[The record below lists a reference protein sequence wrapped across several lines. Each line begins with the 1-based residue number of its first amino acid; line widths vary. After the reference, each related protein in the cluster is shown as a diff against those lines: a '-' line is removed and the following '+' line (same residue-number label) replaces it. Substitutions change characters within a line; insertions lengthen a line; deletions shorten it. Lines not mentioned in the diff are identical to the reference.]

1 MVEALAAKGATV
13 YSLDL
18 LPRISRAQSMD
29 ALSSQAT
36 VSGYRAGLSA
46 AEHLAKFFPM
56 FMTAAGTVPPAKVL
70 VMGAG
75 VAGLQAIAT
84 ARRLGAVV
92 RAYDVRAAAKEEVQ
106 SLGAKFVEL
115 DLETQDG
122 AGGYAKEQSAEY
134 LAKQQELL
142 AAEVAASDV
151 VITTA
156 QIPGR
161 KAPVLVTEAMV
172 RGMSEGAVIVDMAAD
187 SGGNCELS
195 VAGEDVVVD
204 GVTVVG
210 LTNPPASM
218 PTHASFLFARNIANF
233 LGLVVTEG
241 ELVPDFDDEIVVG
254 TCVVRAG
261 QVVHGPTAEALG
273 LSVPARRHPSPAPSG
288 RRPSSPMTPTP
299 AGVMSSFLSGDII
312 IRDGD
317 PRVPHDLRA
326 GDLRRQRSG
335 VPGAE
340 HPAHAAHVG
349 QQCHPRHRAGRRHDH
364 HGHGPGAAQM
374 VLGFFAVLLATL
386 NIVGGFTVTDRMLEM
401 FKSKPSDKAAGA
413 KAADDRGRCQV
424 SSLTSSRELAHT
436 PVWIDL
442 STWPPPSRSSSPSRD

>member
-1 MVEALAAKGATV
+1 VKVAVVRETRPGEDRVAIVPEVASRLISTGVEVVVESGAGAPARFSDEQYRQAGATVVPDAAAALSGASIVPRVQPPAVEEVEGLPDGVTVISFLQPVAAAETVKALAGRGATV

-36 VSGYRAGLSA
+36 VAGYRAGLSA

-92 RAYDVRAAAKEEVQ
+92 RAYDVRAAAKEEVE

-161 KAPVLVTEAMV
+161 KAPVLVTTAMV
-172 RGMSEGAVIVDMAAD
+172 EGMSEGAVIVDLAAD

-195 VAGEDVVVD
+195 VAGEDVIFN

-218 PTHASFLFARNIANF
+218 PTHASFLYARNIANF
-233 LGLVVTEG
+233 LSLLVKEG
-241 ELVPDFDDEIVVG
+241 ELAPDFEDEIIAG
-254 TCVVRAG
+254 TCVVREG
-261 QVVHGPTAEALG
+261 QVVHAPTAEALG
-273 LSVPARRHPSPAPSG
+273 LPVPAPPEPAVTPSPEEA
-288 RRPSSPMTPTP
+288 T
-299 AGVMSSFLSGDII
+299 A
-312 IRDGD
+312 DGD
-317 PRVPHDLRA
+317 
-326 GDLRRQRSG
+326 GEG
-335 VPGAE
+335 
-340 HPAHAAHVG
+340 
-349 QQCHPRHRAGRRHDH
+349 
-364 HGHGPGAAQM
+364 
-374 VLGFFAVLLATL
+374 
-386 NIVGGFTVTDRMLEM
+386 
-401 FKSKPSDKAAGA
+401 
-413 KAADDRGRCQV
+413 
-424 SSLTSSRELAHT
+424 
-436 PVWIDL
+436 
-442 STWPPPSRSSSPSRD
+442 STEPKETGS

>member
-1 MVEALAAKGATV
+1 VKLAVIRESQPGEDRVAIVPEVASKLARTGIEVVVESGAGSAARFPDEQFVEAGATVVPDARSALAGAAIVARVQPPTLEEVAELPEGVSVISFLQPVAAAETVAALAAKGATV

-36 VSGYRAGLSA
+36 VAGYRAGLSA

-142 AAEVAASDV
+142 AAEVVASDV

-161 KAPVLVTEAMV
+161 KAPVLVTAAMV
-172 RGMSEGAVIVDMAAD
+172 DGMSEGSVIVDMAAD

-195 VAGEDVVVD
+195 VPGEDVRVH

-210 LTNPPASM
+210 LSNPPASM
-218 PTHASFLFARNIANF
+218 PTHASFLYARNIANF
-233 LGLVVTEG
+233 LGLLVKEG
-241 ELVPDFDDEIVVG
+241 ELAPDFEDEIVAG
-254 TCVVRAG
+254 TCVVRNG
-261 QVVHGPTAEALG
+261 DVVHAPTAEALG
-273 LSVPARRHPSPAPSG
+273 LAPPASAPPASAPPPIVPPAGPPAGAGDESAESKE
-288 RRPSSPMTPTP
+288 RPS
-299 AGVMSSFLSGDII
+299 
-312 IRDGD
+312 
-317 PRVPHDLRA
+317 
-326 GDLRRQRSG
+326 
-335 VPGAE
+335 
-340 HPAHAAHVG
+340 
-349 QQCHPRHRAGRRHDH
+349 
-364 HGHGPGAAQM
+364 
-374 VLGFFAVLLATL
+374 
-386 NIVGGFTVTDRMLEM
+386 
-401 FKSKPSDKAAGA
+401 
-413 KAADDRGRCQV
+413 
-424 SSLTSSRELAHT
+424 
-436 PVWIDL
+436 
-442 STWPPPSRSSSPSRD
+442 

>member
-1 MVEALAAKGATV
+1 MKLAVSSESRAGETRVALVPEVAGKLAGSGIDVVVQSGAGTKARFPDAAYEAAGATVVPDAAAAVAGAGVVVRVQPPTLEEVAQLPDGVSVVSFLQPVASSDVVKALADKGATV

-18 LPRISRAQSMD
+18 LPRISRAQAMD

-36 VSGYRAGLSA
+36 VGGYRAGLAA

-106 SLGAKFVEL
+106 SLGATFVEL
-115 DLETQDG
+115 GLETQDG

-142 AAEVAASDV
+142 AAEVAAADV

-161 KAPVLVTEAMV
+161 KSPVLVTAAMV
-172 RGMSEGAVIVDMAAD
+172 EGMAEGAVVIDMAAD

-195 VAGEDVVVD
+195 KAGEEVVVD

-218 PTHASFLFARNIANF
+218 PTHASFLYARNIANF
-233 LGLVVTEG
+233 LALVVKDG
-241 ELVPDFDDEIVVG
+241 ELAPDFDDEIVAG

-261 QVVHGPTAEALG
+261 TVVHAPTAEALG
-273 LSVPARRHPSPAPSG
+273 LPAPA
-288 RRPSSPMTPTP
+288 PAAPAEAPEPP
-299 AGVMSSFLSGDII
+299 AGTTETPDEK
-312 IRDGD
+312 
-317 PRVPHDLRA
+317 
-326 GDLRRQRSG
+326 
-335 VPGAE
+335 GA
-340 HPAHAAHVG
+340 
-349 QQCHPRHRAGRRHDH
+349 
-364 HGHGPGAAQM
+364 
-374 VLGFFAVLLATL
+374 
-386 NIVGGFTVTDRMLEM
+386 
-401 FKSKPSDKAAGA
+401 PS
-413 KAADDRGRCQV
+413 
-424 SSLTSSRELAHT
+424 
-436 PVWIDL
+436 
-442 STWPPPSRSSSPSRD
+442 

>member
-1 MVEALAAKGATV
+1 VQLAVVKESRPGENRVAMVPEVAARVVKSGTAVAVESGAGAAARFADDLFRDAGASVAPDAAAALAGADLVARVQPPTADEVAGYPDAVSVVSFLQPLAHLDLVRALADRGATA

-36 VSGYRAGLSA
+36 VAGYRAALSA

-115 DLETQDG
+115 GLETREG
-122 AGGYAKEQSAEY
+122 AGGYAREQTPEE
-134 LAKQQELL
+134 LARQQELL

-151 VITTA
+151 VVTTA

-161 KAPVLVTEAMV
+161 PAPVLVTAAMV
-172 RGMSEGAVIVDMAAD
+172 EGMADGAVIVDVAAD

-195 VAGEDVVVD
+195 RPGEEVTVG
-204 GVTVVG
+204 GVTIVG
-210 LTNPPASM
+210 MTNPASSM
-218 PTHASFLFARNIANF
+218 PTHASFLYARNVANF
-233 LGLVVTEG
+233 LEVLVRDG
-241 ELVPDFDDEIVVG
+241 ALAPDFEDEIVSG

-261 QVVHGPTAEALG
+261 TVVHGPTAEALG
-273 LSVPARRHPSPAPSG
+273 LPATAPAGGGTSP
-288 RRPSSPMTPTP
+288 TPTP
-299 AGVMSSFLSGDII
+299 A
-312 IRDGD
+312 
-317 PRVPHDLRA
+317 P
-326 GDLRRQRSG
+326 
-335 VPGAE
+335 
-340 HPAHAAHVG
+340 
-349 QQCHPRHRAGRRHDH
+349 
-364 HGHGPGAAQM
+364 
-374 VLGFFAVLLATL
+374 
-386 NIVGGFTVTDRMLEM
+386 
-401 FKSKPSDKAAGA
+401 
-413 KAADDRGRCQV
+413 
-424 SSLTSSRELAHT
+424 T
-436 PVWIDL
+436 PNPEA
-442 STWPPPSRSSSPSRD
+442 ST

>member
-1 MVEALAAKGATV
+1 MPDKPLPVKLAVIKESRPGEDRVAIVPEVAAKLAKSGVDVVVQSGAAHPAKFSDDQFVQAGATVVPDAAAALAQADFVAHVQPLTLDEVAILPQGVSIVSFLQPVASADVVGALAAKGATV

-18 LPRISRAQSMD
+18 LPRISRAQPMD

-36 VSGYRAGLSA
+36 VAGYRAGLSA

-142 AAEVAASDV
+142 AAEVAAADV

-172 RGMSEGAVIVDMAAD
+172 RGMSEGAVIIDMAAD

-195 VAGEDVVVD
+195 VAGEDIVVD

-218 PTHASFLFARNIANF
+218 PTHASFLYARNIANF
-233 LGLVVTEG
+233 LGLVVTDG
-241 ELVPDFDDEIVVG
+241 ELVPDFEDEIVIG

-261 QVVHGPTAEALG
+261 EVVHGPTVEALG
-273 LSVPARRHPSPAPSG
+273 LGA
-288 RRPSSPMTPTP
+288 
-299 AGVMSSFLSGDII
+299 
-312 IRDGD
+312 
-317 PRVPHDLRA
+317 
-326 GDLRRQRSG
+326 
-335 VPGAE
+335 PGAGE
-340 HPAHAAHVG
+340 KQG
-349 QQCHPRHRAGRRHDH
+349 
-364 HGHGPGAAQM
+364 
-374 VLGFFAVLLATL
+374 
-386 NIVGGFTVTDRMLEM
+386 E
-401 FKSKPSDKAAGA
+401 
-413 KAADDRGRCQV
+413 
-424 SSLTSSRELAHT
+424 
-436 PVWIDL
+436 
-442 STWPPPSRSSSPSRD
+442 

>member
-1 MVEALAAKGATV
+1 MPVKLAVIKESRPGEDRVAIVPEVAAKLAKTGVDVVVQSGAADGARFSDDDFVQAGATVVADAASALQGADFVAHVQPLTVDEVALLPDGVSVMSFLQPVASSDVVQALAAKGATV

-36 VSGYRAGLSA
+36 VAGYRAGLAA

-56 FMTAAGTVPPAKVL
+56 FMTAAGGTVPAKVL

-142 AAEVAASDV
+142 AAEVAAADV

-161 KAPVLVTEAMV
+161 KAPILVTEAMV
-172 RGMSEGAVIVDMAAD
+172 RGMG
-187 SGGNCELS
+187 ELS
-195 VAGEDVVVD
+195 KPGENLRVG

-218 PTHASFLFARNIANF
+218 PTHASFLYSRNIANF
-233 LGLVVTEG
+233 LALVVKEG
-241 ELVPDFDDEIVVG
+241 ELVPDFEDEIVVG

-261 QVVHGPTAEALG
+261 QVVHAPTAEALG
-273 LSVPARRHPSPAPSG
+273 LSVPAPAISEPAPAAA
-288 RRPSSPMTPTP
+288 TEPTDAP
-299 AGVMSSFLSGDII
+299 
-312 IRDGD
+312 
-317 PRVPHDLRA
+317 
-326 GDLRRQRSG
+326 
-335 VPGAE
+335 
-340 HPAHAAHVG
+340 
-349 QQCHPRHRAGRRHDH
+349 
-364 HGHGPGAAQM
+364 
-374 VLGFFAVLLATL
+374 
-386 NIVGGFTVTDRMLEM
+386 
-401 FKSKPSDKAAGA
+401 AAGA
-413 KAADDRGRCQV
+413 DNEQGE
-424 SSLTSSRELAHT
+424 S
-436 PVWIDL
+436 
-442 STWPPPSRSSSPSRD
+442 

>member
-1 MVEALAAKGATV
+1 VAIVPEVASKLASTGVEVVVEAGAGARARFSDDDFRQAGATVVSDAAAALSGVALVARVQPPTVEEVASLPEGVSLISFLQPVASADTVKALAARGATV

-36 VSGYRAGLSA
+36 VAGYRAGLSA

-115 DLETQDG
+115 GLETQDG

-142 AAEVAASDV
+142 AAEVAAADV

-161 KAPVLVTEAMV
+161 QAPVLVTTAMV
-172 RGMSEGAVIVDMAAD
+172 EGMSEGAVIVDMAAD

-195 VAGEDVVVD
+195 VAGEEVHYH

-210 LTNPPASM
+210 MSNPPASM
-218 PTHASFLFARNIANF
+218 PTHASFLYARNIANF
-233 LGLVVTEG
+233 LGLLVKEG
-241 ELVPDFDDEIVVG
+241 QLAPDFDDEIVAG

-273 LSVPARRHPSPAPSG
+273 LAVAAPVEKSP
-288 RRPSSPMTPTP
+288 PTP
-299 AGVMSSFLSGDII
+299 EADATET
-312 IRDGD
+312 DGTTTE
-317 PRVPHDLRA
+317 
-326 GDLRRQRSG
+326 SK
-335 VPGAE
+335 E
-340 HPAHAAHVG
+340 T
-349 QQCHPRHRAGRRHDH
+349 
-364 HGHGPGAAQM
+364 GP
-374 VLGFFAVLLATL
+374 
-386 NIVGGFTVTDRMLEM
+386 
-401 FKSKPSDKAAGA
+401 
-413 KAADDRGRCQV
+413 
-424 SSLTSSRELAHT
+424 
-436 PVWIDL
+436 
-442 STWPPPSRSSSPSRD
+442 

>member
-1 MVEALAAKGATV
+1 MKLAVLRETQPGEDRVAIVPDVAAKLAASGIEVVIESGAGSAARFPDEEYLAAGATVAPDAAATLRDASILAHVQAPTPDGAGALPEGVSTIGFLQPVAGAETVAALAARGATV

-36 VSGYRAGLSA
+36 VSGYRAGLAA

-134 LAKQQELL
+134 LARQQEQL
-142 AAEVAASDV
+142 AAEVASADV

-161 KAPVLVTEAMV
+161 RAPVLVTAAMV
-172 RGMSEGAVIVDMAAD
+172 EGMAEGSVIVDMAAD
-187 SGGNCELS
+187 SGGNCELT
-195 VAGEDVVVD
+195 VAGQDVLVH

-210 LTNPPASM
+210 LSNPPASM
-218 PTHASFLFARNIANF
+218 PTHASFLYARNIANF
-233 LGLVVTEG
+233 LGLLVKEG
-241 ELVPDFDDEIVVG
+241 VLAPDFEDEIVAG
-254 TCVVRAG
+254 TCIVRAG
-261 QVVHGPTAEALG
+261 TVVNPAAAEALG
-273 LSVPARRHPSPAPSG
+273 LAPPAAA
-288 RRPSSPMTPTP
+288 TPPP
-299 AGVMSSFLSGDII
+299 AGP
-312 IRDGD
+312 GD
-317 PRVPHDLRA
+317 PGADTATGTGTDA
-326 GDLRRQRSG
+326 GEEQS
-335 VPGAE
+335 
-340 HPAHAAHVG
+340 
-349 QQCHPRHRAGRRHDH
+349 
-364 HGHGPGAAQM
+364 
-374 VLGFFAVLLATL
+374 
-386 NIVGGFTVTDRMLEM
+386 
-401 FKSKPSDKAAGA
+401 
-413 KAADDRGRCQV
+413 
-424 SSLTSSRELAHT
+424 
-436 PVWIDL
+436 
-442 STWPPPSRSSSPSRD
+442 

>member
-1 MVEALAAKGATV
+1 VKLAVIKESRPGEDRVAIVPDVASRLLKVGVDVVVASGAGVAARFPDDAYVQAGATVVADAPAALAGADIVARVQPPTTDEVAELPQGVSVISFLQPVASAESVKALAAKGATV

-36 VSGYRAGLSA
+36 VAGYRAGLSA

-122 AGGYAKEQSAEY
+122 AGGYAKEQSTEY

-142 AAEVAASDV
+142 AAEVAGSDV

-161 KAPVLVTEAMV
+161 KAPVLVTTAMV
-172 RGMSEGAVIVDMAAD
+172 EGMSEGAVIVDMAAD

-195 VAGEDVVVD
+195 VAGEDVLFA

-210 LTNPPASM
+210 LANPPASM
-218 PTHASFLFARNIANF
+218 PTHASFLYARNIANF
-233 LGLVVTEG
+233 LGLLVKDG
-241 ELVPDFDDEIVVG
+241 ELAPDFGDEIVAG

-261 QVVHGPTAEALG
+261 EVVHGPTAEALG
-273 LSVPARRHPSPAPSG
+273 LAP
-288 RRPSSPMTPTP
+288 P
-299 AGVMSSFLSGDII
+299 
-312 IRDGD
+312 
-317 PRVPHDLRA
+317 
-326 GDLRRQRSG
+326 
-335 VPGAE
+335 
-340 HPAHAAHVG
+340 
-349 QQCHPRHRAGRRHDH
+349 
-364 HGHGPGAAQM
+364 
-374 VLGFFAVLLATL
+374 
-386 NIVGGFTVTDRMLEM
+386 
-401 FKSKPSDKAAGA
+401 
-413 KAADDRGRCQV
+413 
-424 SSLTSSRELAHT
+424 TSSEPVVT
-436 PVWIDL
+436 PPATVVDPA
-442 STWPPPSRSSSPSRD
+442 SVASPESEETGP